1 MLLFFPGNSFYS
13 SFRTF
18 AFATLAIKIPQSIFR
33 TDYAACIKLLLP
45 GNMTNS

>member
-1 MLLFFPGNSFYS
+1 MLIFFPGNSFYS
-13 SFRTF
+13 SFRT
-18 AFATLAIKIPQSIFR
+18 FATLAIKIPQSIFR